1 MTTRRQILMRFG
13 AVAGVAGA
21 YAAARGLG
29 LTGGDEAWAGMP
41 DLKPGSGRG
50 TRVVILGAGAAG
62 LSAAWELG
70 KAGYDCTVLEARDRP
85 GGRVFTVRGGTR
97 IEMNDGSR
105 QVCQFGAGH
114 YLNAGAARIPSHH
127 QATLGYCREFG
138 IETET
143 EVNWSGSALIQTD
156 RLNEGKAFQM
166 RQAVYDYRGHV
177 AELLAKCA
185 GAGALDAQFTPAD
198 RDKLIAGLGRWGGLG
213 ERLTPHQR
221 MAIMAGGPRPP
232 SDHIYH
238 GGTSAGFAVEPGAGD
253 QEGAQRAPL
262 PLDIAG
268 DPFVQGMAT
277 FSDAIEMQATM
288 QQPVGGMD
296 RIPHAFYER
305 LKTVVRLNSEV
316 TAIRRKGQGV
326 EIAYTAKTTGK
337 PAVVAADICICTIP
351 LTVLGKIANDFS
363 PDRQAAIARNA
374 TYGDGY
380 KIAFQSPRFWET
392 EAQVYGGL
400 SFTERDTFITWYPS
414 NGFHKPEG
422 VLVAGYA
429 FNGNMAG
436 RAMDE
441 QIAYARGTVE
451 RLHPGRSGLMH
462 SPVIVHWGAMPYSF
476 GLESGM
482 VQEHPDDYAL
492 LGQNDGP
499 FYFAGEHLSHVG
511 AWQQGAFVSAHR
523 VVNMIAARANPL
535 AAAG

>member
-29 LTGGDEAWAGMP
+29 LMGSDEAWAGMP
-41 DLKPGSGRG
+41 DLQPGSGRG
-50 TRVVILGAGAAG
+50 TKVVILGAGVAG
-62 LSAAWELG
+62 LSAAYELG

-85 GGRVFTVRGGTR
+85 GGRVFTARQGTR
-97 IEMNDGSR
+97 IEMTDGSQ
-105 QVCQFGAGH
+105 QVCQFDEGQ

-127 QATLGYCREFG
+127 AATLGYCRELG
-138 IETET
+138 VETET

-156 RLNEGKAFQM
+156 RLNDAKAFQM

-177 AELLAKCA
+177 AELLAKCTR
-185 GAGALDAQFTPAD
+185 AGALDAQFTAAD

-213 ERLTPHQR
+213 ERLTTQQR
-221 MAIMAGGPRPP
+221 MLALANGGQLPA
-232 SDHIYH
+232 SDSIYH
-238 GGTSAGFAVEPGAGD
+238 GSQNAGYAVEPGAGD
-253 QEGAQRAPL
+253 QDGKPRPPL
-262 PLDIAG
+262 PLDIVG

-277 FSDAIEMQATM
+277 FSDSIEMQATM

-296 RIPHAFYER
+296 RIPYALYDR
-305 LKTVVRLNSEV
+305 LKTVVRLDSEV
-316 TAIRRKGQGV
+316 TSIRRKGAGV
-326 EIAYTAKTTGK
+326 EIAYTAKTGGK

-351 LTVLGKIANDFS
+351 LTVLAKIPNDFS
-363 PDRQAAIARNA
+363 PDRQAAIQRNS

-392 EAQVYGGL
+392 QAQIYGGL

-414 NGFHKPEG
+414 HGFHKPEG
-422 VLVAGYA
+422 VIVAGYA
-429 FNGNMAG
+429 FNGNMAK
-436 RAMDE
+436 RPMSE
-441 QIAYARGTVE
+441 QIDYAKGTIE
-451 RLHPGRSGLMH
+451 RLHPGQSGLMH
-462 SPVIVHWGAMPYSF
+462 SPLIVHWGAMPYSF
-476 GLESGM
+476 GLEG
-482 VQEHPDDYAL
+482 HLTDNPDDYAL

-523 VVNMIAARANPL
+523 VVNMIATRR
-535 AAAG
+535 AAAQA

>member
-50 TRVVILGAGAAG
+50 TRVVILGAGVAG
-62 LSAAWELG
+62 LSAAYELG

-85 GGRVFTVRGGTR
+85 GGRVFTARRGTT
-97 IEMNDGSR
+97 IEMTDGSK
-105 QVCQFGAGH
+105 QVCRFDEGQ

-127 QATLGYCREFG
+127 DATLGYCRELG
-138 IETET
+138 VETET
-143 EVNWSGSALIQTD
+143 EVNWSGSALIQSD
-156 RLNEGKAFQM
+156 RLNDGKAFQM

-177 AELLAKCA
+177 AELLAKCVR
-185 GAGALDAQFTPAD
+185 GGALDAEFTPTD
-198 RDKLIAGLGRWGGLG
+198 RDRLIAGLGRWGGLG
-213 ERLTPHQR
+213 EKLTTQQR
-221 MAIMAGGPRPP
+221 MAVMAGGQRPP
-232 SDHIYH
+232 SDGLYH
-238 GGTSAGFAVEPGAGD
+238 GSPSAGFITPPGAGD
-253 QEGAQRAPL
+253 QGGTPRPPL
-262 PLDIAG
+262 GMDVVG

-277 FSDAIEMQATM
+277 FSDSIEMQATM

-296 RIPHAFYER
+296 RIPYALYDR
-305 LKTVVRLNSEV
+305 VKKVVRLNSEV

-326 EIAYTAKTTGK
+326 EIAYTSKATGK
-337 PAVVAADICICTIP
+337 AAAVAADICICTIP
-351 LTVLGKIANDFS
+351 MTVLGKIANDFS

-392 EAQVYGGL
+392 QGQVYGGL

-414 NGFHKPEG
+414 YGFHQPQG
-422 VLVAGYA
+422 VIVAGYA
-429 FNGNMAG
+429 FNGKMAG
-436 RAMDE
+436 RPMAE
-441 QIAYARGTVE
+441 QIEYAKGTIE
-451 RLHPGRSGLMH
+451 RLHPGQSGLMH
-462 SPVIVHWGAMPYSF
+462 SPLIVHWGAMPYSF

-482 VQEHPDDYAL
+482 PENNPDDYAL
-492 LGQNDGP
+492 LGQADGP

-523 VVNMIAARANPL
+523 VVNMIAARQ
-535 AAAG
+535 AAAHA